1 MRVISELIA
10 KVHTQ
15 VDGYLRVLKLVNKTE
30 FKSSELQA
38 LKQKLAGAEE
48 SFEQLELILQK
59 IDNRSNEVGVFIFNS
74 FALIDIAIVRLF
86 LRWQH
91 TYEQRTN
98 EWIDSLNL
106 FDALVSM
113 GNFRLNED
121 RAVQA

>member
-1 MRVISELIA
+1 M
-10 KVHTQ
+10 
-15 VDGYLRVLKLVNKTE
+15 
-30 FKSSELQA
+30 
-38 LKQKLAGAEE
+38 
-48 SFEQLELILQK
+48 
-59 IDNRSNEVGVFIFNS
+59 GVFIFNS

-113 GNFRLNED
+113 GNFRLNKD
-121 RAVQA
+121 RAVQAEISEENKVVYEAKKSLSSVPWREGCCKRLHNPRP